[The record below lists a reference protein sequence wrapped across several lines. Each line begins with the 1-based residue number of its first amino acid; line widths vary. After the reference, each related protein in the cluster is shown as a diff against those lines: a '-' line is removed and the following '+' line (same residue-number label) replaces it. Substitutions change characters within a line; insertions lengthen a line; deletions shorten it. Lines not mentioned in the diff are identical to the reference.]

1 MRKSGA
7 TAGGWDTYITGPVE
21 TNFKRFRSKQEIRR
35 YFEQIGETRLRWE
48 DFDFN
53 PFGSKGQHE
62 ILQRMRERAE
72 IMSIE
77 PPAQKKEESSE
88 NVEVKPDIIVGRGDD
103 YLSEEFEESK
113 PDLGLLLKCEI
124 IHD

>member
-1 MRKSGA
+1 MRKSGV

-62 ILQRMRERAE
+62 MLQRMREGTE
-72 IMSIE
+72 MCIE
-77 PPAQKKEESSE
+77 PPARSIEESTE
-88 NVEVKPDIIVGRGDD
+88 NIEVKPDFIEGRCD
-103 YLSEEFEESK
+103 EFEETK